1 MAKKPTGNPYGRPIG
16 TKLSHDVRDRI
27 KAGQLLTRWQGIANG
42 TVTGDPALLA
52 IQERAIKGL
61 LAKCLPD
68 LKLIEH
74 TGEGG
79 GAVEILWRMEQKP
92 PDLA

>member
-1 MAKKPTGNPYGRPIG
+1 MPKKPTGRPIG
-16 TKLSHDVRDRI
+16 TRLSHDVRDRI

-61 LAKCLPD
+61 LSKCLPD
-68 LKLIEH
+68 LKSIEL
-74 TGEGG
+74 TGTEGG
-79 GAVEILWRMEQKP
+79 PVVIKWVMEQKP
-92 PDLA
+92 PV

>member
-1 MAKKPTGNPYGRPIG
+1 MAGKPTGRPIG
-16 TKLSHDVRDRI
+16 TRLSHDVRDRI

-68 LKLIEH
+68 LKSLEL
-74 TGEGG
+74 TGQQGG
-79 GAVEILWRMEQKP
+79 PVVIKWVMEQKP
-92 PDLA
+92 S